1 MNKNAAKSHFS
12 FLMSPLDLG
21 FTVLKNRAIMG
32 SMHTGLEESWNGFY
46 KLARF
51 YQERAKGG
59 VALIVT
65 GGISPT
71 FSGRLSL
78 FSSQLSLFFQISK
91 HRKVVKAVHA
101 YNTKMCLQ
109 ILHAGRYAYH
119 PFAVAPSAIK
129 SPISPFAPKA
139 LTGKQIKKLIKAY
152 ANTARLAKRAGYDGV
167 EVMGSEGYLIN
178 EFICSN
184 TNKRKDEWGGSFENR
199 IRFSLEIIRAIRRV
213 VGENFIIIYRLS
225 MLDLHKEGSDWSEI
239 VFHAKAVEKAG
250 ATIINT
256 GIGWHEV
263 RIPTIASVVPEAAF
277 TWVTKK
283 LKQSITIPLITSN
296 RINSPELAE
305 SCLQNG
311 HADLVSM
318 ARPFL
323 ADSQFVKKAMNNQS
337 QLINKCIACN
347 QGCLDRVFK
356 RQRAT
361 CMVNPRAA
369 YECEYPLTKAE
380 SSKTIIIVGL
390 GVAGLSCAY
399 YAAKRGHR
407 VIAYD
412 AGNLGGQFNL
422 AAEIPGKEIYRE
434 TVRYFE
440 AQLSVLNVDVHRNHK
455 TVFEDLRDTGAGA
468 IVFATGVSPRKPDIP
483 GIDHFSVMDYET
495 AIKNKSAIKDRVAII
510 GAGGIGFDVA
520 EMLIAD
526 DEKNTR
532 EDKWYE
538 LWGVDKQYRSRGGLL
553 NEKVSHEAKRT
564 VYLLQRKDEKPGKNL
579 ARTTGWIRRLTLRK
593 AGVNMLSGL
602 SYEKIDDSGLHIVHQ
617 GKNETLAVD
626 HIIICAGQ
634 VSETALYHQL
644 HDIGH
649 PVHVIGGAKKAAEL
663 DAETA
668 IREGMELAYRF

>member
-468 IVFATGVSPRKPDIP
+468 IVFATGVSPRKP
-483 GIDHFSVMDYET
+483 FSVMDYET

-520 EMLIAD
+520 EMLIA